1 MKLKASSLPN
11 QPNKTVF
18 VMYNEKIVKDRGFT
32 DKDTADAWIEAGI
45 KNGKIT
51 WRNSKE
57 EGWSF
62 RIKNCGYDCLL
73 VDRRG
78 NPL

>member
-1 MKLKASSLPN
+1 MKLKPSSLPN
-11 QPNKTVF
+11 QPNKTVY

-32 DKDTADAWIEAGI
+32 DKDTANTWIEANI
-45 KNGKIT
+45 KSGKIT

-62 RIKNCGYDCLL
+62 RIFGCSHDSFL

-78 NPL
+78 NSL